1 MDDQSLRRALLDKAY
16 ERLNPQQRQAVFN
29 IEGPLL
35 VLAGAGSGKTSVL
48 TNRIGYMLKY
58 GNAYNAPAPAAYTP
72 QQRQHLLDCLEAG
85 QVDEQAVDLLAEEP
99 VSPYH
104 ILAITFT
111 NKAAGEMKERV
122 AAVAGEAGQKVWV
135 STFHAAC
142 ARILRRDI
150 EKIGYANNFTILDND
165 DQLSV
170 LKETLKELNLS
181 DKEYPPS
188 DMRGRIS
195 RAKMLMQNPDEM
207 FASSNRDYKSQQVSN
222 IYQRY
227 EEKLKKNNSLDFDDL
242 LLKTLELFVNHPP
255 VLDYYAQR
263 FRYILVDE
271 YQDTNHVQY
280 MFVRLLSRKWNNLCV
295 VGDDDQS
302 IYGWRGADISN
313 ILDFEKDNKD
323 CAVVKLEQNYRST
336 NTILEAANAVIG
348 HNLGRKQKSLWSQRG
363 AGSPIVEVSL
373 SDERDEASMVSR
385 EILSLRASGM
395 PYHEM
400 AVLYRTNAQ
409 SRVLEEQLVFS
420 GIPYEVYGGHRFYE
434 RKEIKDALAYL
445 RLLYNPHDSLS
456 LLRIINVPRRGIGD
470 ATLARLQEHANATG
484 QTLFEVVTN
493 AADVPGLASRFANK
507 LDELSG
513 LLFELMGEAADVPVK
528 QLLDDVLLK
537 TGYLEELQSSKDPQ
551 DESRV
556 ENLKEMLSVTE
567 EFAVKCERNGEEPTL
582 ENFLADVALV
592 ADIDDAELGKEA
604 VTLMTLHSAKG
615 LEFPD
620 VFLVGMEEG
629 IFPHSRTLMDENEIE
644 EERRLCYVGITRA
657 EKHLFLSNARTRTIY
672 GRTQYYTPSRFLQEV
687 PRNLVHVIKRP
698 VVQRPAMTSQVH
710 KPTAKENAN
719 WFEQH
724 KASFFPRESSAAAGC
739 SFRVGDKVMH
749 KKWGAGTIVT
759 AKAAD
764 DGQEV
769 TVAFAGGGIRSL
781 LTKYAKLEKL

>member
-1 MDDQSLRRALLDKAY
+1 MTDTMQGLNKEQLD
-16 ERLNPQQRQAVFN
+16 AVQTIN
-29 IEGPLL
+29 GPMLI
-35 VLAGAGSGKTSVL
+35 LAGAGSGKTKVL
-48 TNRIGYMLKY
+48 TCRI
-58 GNAYNAPAPAAYTP
+58 A
-72 QQRQHLLDCLEAG
+72 HLLQQG
-85 QVDEQAVDLLAEEP
+85 VR
-99 VSPYH
+99 PYR

-111 NKAAGEMKERV
+111 NKAAAEMRERV
-122 AAVAGEAGQKVWV
+122 DRMAGAAARDVWLF
-135 STFHAAC
+135 TFHAFC
-142 ARILRRDI
+142 SRLLRY
-150 EKIGYANNFTILDND
+150 ELENLNGYANNFAIYDTSDSKNLIK
-165 DQLSV
+165 QV
-170 LKETLKELNLS
+170 LKEMNL
-181 DKEYPPS
+181 DEKRFPLPAI
-188 DMRGRIS
+188 IS
-195 RAKMLMQNPDEM
+195 HISNAKNALLLPDAYARE
-207 FASSNRDYKSQQVSN
+207 ASGYYEQQVAK
-222 IYQRY
+222 IYDAYQK
-227 EEKLKKNNSLDFDDL
+227 KLQANNAVDFDDL
-242 LLKTLELFVNHPP
+242 LLLALRLLQENPAVREKYQRKF
-255 VLDYYAQR
+255 DY
-263 FRYILVDE
+263 LMVDE
-271 YQDTNHVQY
+271 YQDTNHAQY
-280 MFVRLLSRKWNNLCV
+280 LLTKILAAGHRNICV
-295 VGDDDQS
+295 VGDADQS
-302 IYGWRGADISN
+302 IYGWRGADIQN
-313 ILDFEKDNKD
+313 ILDFEKDYPDAKL
-323 CAVVKLEQNYRST
+323 VKLEQNYRST
-336 NTILEAANAVIG
+336 QVILDAANAVID
-348 HNLGRKQKSLWSQRG
+348 NNSGRKPKNLWTANG
-363 AGSPIVEVSL
+363 NGSEIVYYQAN
-373 SDERDEASMVSR
+373 DERDEARYVIENMQKLQLN
-385 EILSLRASGM
+385 EGAKLGD
-395 PYHEM
+395 M

-409 SRVLEEQLVFS
+409 SRVFEEMLIKS
-420 GIPYEVYGGHRFYE
+420 GIAYTMVGGTKFYE

-470 ATLARLQEHANATG
+470 ATLARLQEYANASG

-507 LDELSG
+507 LDELSE

-592 ADIDDAELGKEA
+592 ADIDDAELGEEA

-629 IFPHSRTLMDENEIE
+629 IFPHSRTLMNDNEIE

-739 SFRVGDKVMH
+739 SFHVGDKVMH

>member
-1 MDDQSLRRALLDKAY
+1 MTDTMQGLNKEQLD
-16 ERLNPQQRQAVFN
+16 AVQTIN
-29 IEGPLL
+29 GPMLI
-35 VLAGAGSGKTSVL
+35 LAGAGSGKTKVL
-48 TNRIGYMLKY
+48 TCRI
-58 GNAYNAPAPAAYTP
+58 A
-72 QQRQHLLDCLEAG
+72 HLLQQG
-85 QVDEQAVDLLAEEP
+85 VR
-99 VSPYH
+99 PYR

-111 NKAAGEMKERV
+111 NKAAAEMRERV
-122 AAVAGEAGQKVWV
+122 DRMAGAAARDVWLF
-135 STFHAAC
+135 TFHAFCAC
-142 ARILRRDI
+142 LLRY
-150 EKIGYANNFTILDND
+150 ELENLNGYANNFAIYDTSDSKNLIK
-165 DQLSV
+165 QV
-170 LKETLKELNLS
+170 LKEMNL
-181 DKEYPPS
+181 DEKRFPLPAI
-188 DMRGRIS
+188 IS
-195 RAKMLMQNPDEM
+195 HISNAKNALLLPDAYARE
-207 FASSNRDYKSQQVSN
+207 ASGYYEQQVAK
-222 IYQRY
+222 IYDAYQK
-227 EEKLKKNNSLDFDDL
+227 KLQANNAVDFDDL
-242 LLKTLELFVNHPP
+242 LLLALRLLQENPAVREKYQRKF
-255 VLDYYAQR
+255 DY
-263 FRYILVDE
+263 LMVDE
-271 YQDTNHVQY
+271 YQDTNHAQY
-280 MFVRLLSRKWNNLCV
+280 LLTKLLAAGHRNICV
-295 VGDDDQS
+295 VGDADQS
-302 IYGWRGADISN
+302 IYGWRGADIQN
-313 ILDFEKDNKD
+313 ILDFEKDYPDAKL
-323 CAVVKLEQNYRST
+323 VKLEQNYRST
-336 NTILEAANAVIG
+336 QVILDAANAVID
-348 HNLGRKQKSLWSQRG
+348 NNSGRKPKNLWTANG
-363 AGSPIVEVSL
+363 NGSEIIYYQAN
-373 SDERDEASMVSR
+373 DERDEARYVIENMQKLQMN
-385 EILSLRASGM
+385 EGAKLGD
-395 PYHEM
+395 M

-409 SRVLEEQLVFS
+409 SRVFEEMLIKS
-420 GIPYEVYGGHRFYE
+420 GIAYTMVGGTKFYE

-470 ATLARLQEHANATG
+470 ATLARLQEYANASG
-484 QTLFEVVTN
+484 QSLFEVVTN

-592 ADIDDAELGKEA
+592 ADIDDAELGEEA

-629 IFPHSRTLMDENEIE
+629 IFPHSRTLMNDNEIE

-698 VVQRPAMTSQVH
+698 VVQRLAMVSQVH

-739 SFRVGDKVMH
+739 SFHVGDKVMH

>member
-1 MDDQSLRRALLDKAY
+1 MTDTMQGLNKEQLD
-16 ERLNPQQRQAVFN
+16 AVQTIN
-29 IEGPLL
+29 GPMLI
-35 VLAGAGSGKTSVL
+35 LAGAGSGKTKVL
-48 TNRIGYMLKY
+48 TCRI
-58 GNAYNAPAPAAYTP
+58 A
-72 QQRQHLLDCLEAG
+72 HLLQQG
-85 QVDEQAVDLLAEEP
+85 VR
-99 VSPYH
+99 PYR

-111 NKAAGEMKERV
+111 NKAAAEMRERV
-122 AAVAGEAGQKVWV
+122 DRMAGAAARDVWLF
-135 STFHAAC
+135 TFHAFC
-142 ARILRRDI
+142 ARLLRY
-150 EKIGYANNFTILDND
+150 ELENLSGYANNFAIYDTSDSKNLIK
-165 DQLSV
+165 QV
-170 LKETLKELNLS
+170 LKEMNL
-181 DKEYPPS
+181 DEKRFPLPAI
-188 DMRGRIS
+188 IS
-195 RAKMLMQNPDEM
+195 HISNAKNALLLPDAYARE
-207 FASSNRDYKSQQVSN
+207 ASGYYEQQVAK
-222 IYQRY
+222 IYDAYQK
-227 EEKLKKNNSLDFDDL
+227 KLQANNAVDFDDL
-242 LLKTLELFVNHPP
+242 LLLALRLLQENPAVREKYQRKF
-255 VLDYYAQR
+255 DY
-263 FRYILVDE
+263 LMVDE
-271 YQDTNHVQY
+271 YQDTNHAQY
-280 MFVRLLSRKWNNLCV
+280 LLTKLLAAGHRNICV
-295 VGDDDQS
+295 VGDADQS
-302 IYGWRGADISN
+302 IYGWRGADIQN
-313 ILDFEKDNKD
+313 ILDFEKDYPDAKL
-323 CAVVKLEQNYRST
+323 VKLEQNYRST
-336 NTILEAANAVIG
+336 QVILDAANAVID
-348 HNLGRKQKSLWSQRG
+348 NNSGRKPKNLWTANG
-363 AGSPIVEVSL
+363 NGSEIVYYQAN
-373 SDERDEASMVSR
+373 DERDEARYVIENMQKLQLN
-385 EILSLRASGM
+385 EGAKLGD
-395 PYHEM
+395 M

-409 SRVLEEQLVFS
+409 SRVFEEMLIKS
-420 GIPYEVYGGHRFYE
+420 GIAYTMVGGTKFYE

-484 QTLFEVVTN
+484 RTLFEVVTN
-493 AADVPGLASRFANK
+493 AADVPGLASRFAGK
-507 LDELSG
+507 LDELSE

-592 ADIDDAELGKEA
+592 ADIDDAELGEEA

-739 SFRVGDKVMH
+739 SFHVGDKVMH

>member
-1 MDDQSLRRALLDKAY
+1 MTDTMQGLNKEQLD
-16 ERLNPQQRQAVFN
+16 AVQTIN
-29 IEGPLL
+29 GPMLI
-35 VLAGAGSGKTSVL
+35 LAGAGSGKTKVL
-48 TNRIGYMLKY
+48 TCRI
-58 GNAYNAPAPAAYTP
+58 A
-72 QQRQHLLDCLEAG
+72 HLLQQG
-85 QVDEQAVDLLAEEP
+85 VR
-99 VSPYH
+99 PYR

-111 NKAAGEMKERV
+111 NKAAAEMRERV
-122 AAVAGEAGQKVWV
+122 DRMAGAAARDVWLF
-135 STFHAAC
+135 TFHAFC
-142 ARILRRDI
+142 TRLLRY
-150 EKIGYANNFTILDND
+150 ELENLSGYANNFAIYDTSDSKNLIK
-165 DQLSV
+165 QV
-170 LKETLKELNLS
+170 LKEMNL
-181 DKEYPPS
+181 DEKRFPLPAI
-188 DMRGRIS
+188 IS
-195 RAKMLMQNPDEM
+195 HISNAKNALLLPDAYARE
-207 FASSNRDYKSQQVSN
+207 ASGYYEQQVAK
-222 IYQRY
+222 IYDAYQK
-227 EEKLKKNNSLDFDDL
+227 KLQANNAVDFDDL
-242 LLKTLELFVNHPP
+242 LLLALRLLQENPAVREKYQRKF
-255 VLDYYAQR
+255 DY
-263 FRYILVDE
+263 LMVDE
-271 YQDTNHVQY
+271 YQDTNHAQY
-280 MFVRLLSRKWNNLCV
+280 LLTKLLAAGHRNICV
-295 VGDDDQS
+295 VGDADQS
-302 IYGWRGADISN
+302 IYGWRGADIQN
-313 ILDFEKDNKD
+313 ILDFEKDYPDAKL
-323 CAVVKLEQNYRST
+323 VKLEQNYRST
-336 NTILEAANAVIG
+336 QVILDAANAVID
-348 HNLGRKQKSLWSQRG
+348 NNSGRKPKNLWTANG
-363 AGSPIVEVSL
+363 NGSEIIYYQAN
-373 SDERDEASMVSR
+373 DERDEARYVIENMQKLQLN
-385 EILSLRASGM
+385 EGAKLGD
-395 PYHEM
+395 M

-409 SRVLEEQLVFS
+409 SRVFEEMLIKS
-420 GIPYEVYGGHRFYE
+420 GIAYTMVGGTKFYE

-470 ATLARLQEHANATG
+470 ATLARLQEYANASG
-484 QTLFEVVTN
+484 QSLFEVVTN

-507 LDELSG
+507 LDELSE

-592 ADIDDAELGKEA
+592 ADIDDAELGEEA

-615 LEFPD
+615 LEFPN

-629 IFPHSRTLMDENEIE
+629 IFPHSRTLMNENEIE

-698 VVQRPAMTSQVH
+698 VVQRPAMTQQVH

-739 SFRVGDKVMH
+739 SFHVGDKVMH

>member
-1 MDDQSLRRALLDKAY
+1 MTDTMQGLNKQQLD
-16 ERLNPQQRQAVFN
+16 AVQTIN
-29 IEGPLL
+29 GPMLI
-35 VLAGAGSGKTSVL
+35 LAGAGSGKTKVL
-48 TNRIGYMLKY
+48 TCRI
-58 GNAYNAPAPAAYTP
+58 A
-72 QQRQHLLDCLEAG
+72 HLLQQG
-85 QVDEQAVDLLAEEP
+85 VR
-99 VSPYH
+99 PYR

-111 NKAAGEMKERV
+111 NKAAAEMRERV
-122 AAVAGEAGQKVWV
+122 DRMAGAAARDVWLF
-135 STFHAAC
+135 TFHAFC
-142 ARILRRDI
+142 ARLLRY
-150 EKIGYANNFTILDND
+150 ELESLNGYANNFAIYDTSDSKNLIK
-165 DQLSV
+165 QV
-170 LKETLKELNLS
+170 LKEMNL
-181 DKEYPPS
+181 DEKRFPLPAI
-188 DMRGRIS
+188 IS
-195 RAKMLMQNPDEM
+195 NISNAKNALLLPDAYARE
-207 FASSNRDYKSQQVSN
+207 ASGYYEQQVAK
-222 IYQRY
+222 IYDAYQK
-227 EEKLKKNNSLDFDDL
+227 KLQANNAVDFDDL
-242 LLKTLELFVNHPP
+242 LLLALRLLQENPAVREKYQRKF
-255 VLDYYAQR
+255 DY
-263 FRYILVDE
+263 LMVDE
-271 YQDTNHVQY
+271 YQDTNHAQY
-280 MFVRLLSRKWNNLCV
+280 LLTKLLAAGHRNICV
-295 VGDDDQS
+295 VGDADQS
-302 IYGWRGADISN
+302 IYGWRGADIQN
-313 ILDFEKDNKD
+313 ILDFEKDYPDAKL
-323 CAVVKLEQNYRST
+323 VKLEQNYRST
-336 NTILEAANAVIG
+336 QVILDAANAVID
-348 HNLGRKQKSLWSQRG
+348 NNSGRKPKNLWTANG
-363 AGSPIVEVSL
+363 NGSEIVYYQAN
-373 SDERDEASMVSR
+373 DERDEARYVIENMQKLQLNESAK
-385 EILSLRASGM
+385 LGD
-395 PYHEM
+395 M

-409 SRVLEEQLVFS
+409 SRVFEEMLIKS
-420 GIPYEVYGGHRFYE
+420 GIAYTMVGGTKFYE

-445 RLLYNPHDSLS
+445 RLIFNPSDSLS

-493 AADVPGLASRFANK
+493 AADVPGLANRFAGK
-507 LDELSG
+507 LDELSE

-567 EFAVKCERNGEEPTL
+567 DFAVKCERNGEEPTL

-592 ADIDDAELGKEA
+592 ADIDDAELGEDA

-615 LEFPD
+615 LEFPN

-629 IFPHSRTLMDENEIE
+629 IFPHSRTLMNDDEIE

-687 PRNLVHVIKRP
+687 PRNLVHVIKRQAP
-698 VVQRPAMTSQVH
+698 QRPAMTQQVH
-710 KPTAKENAN
+710 KTSAKEAAN

-724 KASFFPRESSAAAGC
+724 KASFFPKESSAAAGC
-739 SFRVGDKVMH
+739 SFHVGDKVMH

>member
-1 MDDQSLRRALLDKAY
+1 MTDTMQGLNKEQLD
-16 ERLNPQQRQAVFN
+16 AVQTIN
-29 IEGPLL
+29 GPMLI
-35 VLAGAGSGKTSVL
+35 LAGAGSGKTKVL
-48 TNRIGYMLKY
+48 TCRI
-58 GNAYNAPAPAAYTP
+58 A
-72 QQRQHLLDCLEAG
+72 HLLQQG
-85 QVDEQAVDLLAEEP
+85 VR
-99 VSPYH
+99 PYR

-111 NKAAGEMKERV
+111 NKAAAEMRERV
-122 AAVAGEAGQKVWV
+122 DRMAGAAARDVWLF
-135 STFHAAC
+135 TFHAFC
-142 ARILRRDI
+142 ARLLRY
-150 EKIGYANNFTILDND
+150 ELENLSGYANNFAIYDTSDSKNLIK
-165 DQLSV
+165 QV
-170 LKETLKELNLS
+170 LKEMNL
-181 DKEYPPS
+181 DEKRFPLPAI
-188 DMRGRIS
+188 IS
-195 RAKMLMQNPDEM
+195 HISNAKNALLLPDAYARE
-207 FASSNRDYKSQQVSN
+207 ASGYYEQQVAK
-222 IYQRY
+222 IYDAYQK
-227 EEKLKKNNSLDFDDL
+227 KLQANNAVDFDDL
-242 LLKTLELFVNHPP
+242 LLLALRLLQENPAVREKYQRKF
-255 VLDYYAQR
+255 DY
-263 FRYILVDE
+263 LMVDE
-271 YQDTNHVQY
+271 YQDTNHAQY
-280 MFVRLLSRKWNNLCV
+280 LLTKLLAAGHRNICV
-295 VGDDDQS
+295 VGDADQS
-302 IYGWRGADISN
+302 IYGWRGADIQN
-313 ILDFEKDNKD
+313 ILDFEKDYPDAKL
-323 CAVVKLEQNYRST
+323 VKLEQNYRST
-336 NTILEAANAVIG
+336 QVILDAANAVID
-348 HNLGRKQKSLWSQRG
+348 NNSGRKPKNLWTANG
-363 AGSPIVEVSL
+363 NGSEIIYYQAN
-373 SDERDEASMVSR
+373 DERDEARYVIENMQKLQLN
-385 EILSLRASGM
+385 EGAKLGD
-395 PYHEM
+395 M

-409 SRVLEEQLVFS
+409 SRVFEEMLIKS
-420 GIPYEVYGGHRFYE
+420 GIAYTMVGGTKFYE

-470 ATLARLQEHANATG
+470 ATLARLQEYANASG
-484 QTLFEVVTN
+484 QSLFEVVTN

-592 ADIDDAELGKEA
+592 ADIDDAELGEEA

-629 IFPHSRTLMDENEIE
+629 IFPHSRTLMNDNEIE

-698 VVQRPAMTSQVH
+698 VVQRLAMVSQVH

-739 SFRVGDKVMH
+739 SFHVGDKVMH

>member
-1 MDDQSLRRALLDKAY
+1 MTDTMQGLNKEQLD
-16 ERLNPQQRQAVFN
+16 AVQTIN
-29 IEGPLL
+29 GPMLI
-35 VLAGAGSGKTSVL
+35 LAGAGSGKTKVL
-48 TNRIGYMLKY
+48 TCRI
-58 GNAYNAPAPAAYTP
+58 A
-72 QQRQHLLDCLEAG
+72 HLLQQG
-85 QVDEQAVDLLAEEP
+85 VR
-99 VSPYH
+99 PYR

-111 NKAAGEMKERV
+111 NKAAAEMRERV
-122 AAVAGEAGQKVWV
+122 DRMAGAAARDVWLF
-135 STFHAAC
+135 TFHAFC
-142 ARILRRDI
+142 ARLLRY
-150 EKIGYANNFTILDND
+150 ELENLNGYANNFAIYDTSDSKNLIK
-165 DQLSV
+165 QV
-170 LKETLKELNLS
+170 LKEMNL
-181 DKEYPPS
+181 DEKRFPLQAI
-188 DMRGRIS
+188 IS
-195 RAKMLMQNPDEM
+195 NISNAKNALLLPDAYARE
-207 FASSNRDYKSQQVSN
+207 ASGYYEQQVAK
-222 IYQRY
+222 IYDAYQK
-227 EEKLKKNNSLDFDDL
+227 KLQANNAVDFDDL
-242 LLKTLELFVNHPP
+242 LLLALRLLQENPAVREKYQRKF
-255 VLDYYAQR
+255 DY
-263 FRYILVDE
+263 LMVDE
-271 YQDTNHVQY
+271 YQDTNHAQY
-280 MFVRLLSRKWNNLCV
+280 LLTKLLAASHRNICV
-295 VGDDDQS
+295 VGDADQS
-302 IYGWRGADISN
+302 IYGWRGADIQN
-313 ILDFEKDNKD
+313 ILDFEKDYPDAKL
-323 CAVVKLEQNYRST
+323 VKLEQNYRST
-336 NTILEAANAVIG
+336 QVILDAANAVID
-348 HNLGRKQKSLWSQRG
+348 NNSGRKPKNLWTANG
-363 AGSPIVEVSL
+363 NGSEIIYYQAN
-373 SDERDEASMVSR
+373 DERDEARYVIENMQKLQLN
-385 EILSLRASGM
+385 EGAKLGD
-395 PYHEM
+395 M

-409 SRVLEEQLVFS
+409 SRVFEEMLIKS
-420 GIPYEVYGGHRFYE
+420 GIAYTMVGGTKFYE

-470 ATLARLQEHANATG
+470 ATLARLQEYANASG
-484 QTLFEVVTN
+484 QSLFEVVTN

-592 ADIDDAELGKEA
+592 ADIDDAELGEEA

-629 IFPHSRTLMDENEIE
+629 IFPHSRTLMNENENEIE

-739 SFRVGDKVMH
+739 SFHVGDKVMH

-759 AKAAD
+759 AKDAD

>member
-1 MDDQSLRRALLDKAY
+1 MTDTMQGLNKEQLD
-16 ERLNPQQRQAVFN
+16 AVQTIN
-29 IEGPLL
+29 GPMLI
-35 VLAGAGSGKTSVL
+35 LAGAGSGKTKVL
-48 TNRIGYMLKY
+48 TCRI
-58 GNAYNAPAPAAYTP
+58 A
-72 QQRQHLLDCLEAG
+72 HLLQQG
-85 QVDEQAVDLLAEEP
+85 VR
-99 VSPYH
+99 PYR

-111 NKAAGEMKERV
+111 NKAAAEMRERV
-122 AAVAGEAGQKVWV
+122 DRMAGAAARDVWLF
-135 STFHAAC
+135 TFHAFC
-142 ARILRRDI
+142 ARLLRY
-150 EKIGYANNFTILDND
+150 ELENLSGYANNFAIYDTSDSKNLIK
-165 DQLSV
+165 QV
-170 LKETLKELNLS
+170 LKEMNL
-181 DKEYPPS
+181 DEKRFPLPAI
-188 DMRGRIS
+188 IS
-195 RAKMLMQNPDEM
+195 HISNAKNALLLPDAYARE
-207 FASSNRDYKSQQVSN
+207 ASGYYEQQVAK
-222 IYQRY
+222 IYDAYQK
-227 EEKLKKNNSLDFDDL
+227 KLQANNAVDFDDL
-242 LLKTLELFVNHPP
+242 LLLALRLLQENPAVREKYQRKF
-255 VLDYYAQR
+255 DY
-263 FRYILVDE
+263 LMVDE
-271 YQDTNHVQY
+271 YQDTNHAQY
-280 MFVRLLSRKWNNLCV
+280 LLTKLLAAGHRNICV
-295 VGDDDQS
+295 VGDADQS
-302 IYGWRGADISN
+302 IYGWRGADIQN
-313 ILDFEKDNKD
+313 ILDFEKDYPDAKL
-323 CAVVKLEQNYRST
+323 VKLEQNYRST
-336 NTILEAANAVIG
+336 QVILDAANAVID
-348 HNLGRKQKSLWSQRG
+348 NNSGRKPKNLWTANG
-363 AGSPIVEVSL
+363 NGSEIIYYQAN
-373 SDERDEASMVSR
+373 DERDEARYVIENMQKLQLN
-385 EILSLRASGM
+385 EGAKLGD
-395 PYHEM
+395 M

-409 SRVLEEQLVFS
+409 SRVFEEMLIKS
-420 GIPYEVYGGHRFYE
+420 GIAYTMVGGTKFYE

-470 ATLARLQEHANATG
+470 ATLARLQEYANASG

-493 AADVPGLASRFANK
+493 AADVPGLASRFAGK
-507 LDELSG
+507 LDELSE

-592 ADIDDAELGKEA
+592 ADIDDAELGEEA

-724 KASFFPRESSAAAGC
+724 KANFFPRESSAAAGC
-739 SFRVGDKVMH
+739 SFHVGDKVMH

>member
-1 MDDQSLRRALLDKAY
+1 MTDTMQGLNKQQLD
-16 ERLNPQQRQAVFN
+16 AVQTIN
-29 IEGPLL
+29 GPMLI
-35 VLAGAGSGKTSVL
+35 LAGAGSGKTKVL
-48 TNRIGYMLKY
+48 TCRI
-58 GNAYNAPAPAAYTP
+58 A
-72 QQRQHLLDCLEAG
+72 HLLQQG
-85 QVDEQAVDLLAEEP
+85 VR
-99 VSPYH
+99 PYR

-111 NKAAGEMKERV
+111 NKAAAEMRERV
-122 AAVAGEAGQKVWV
+122 DRMAGAAARDVWLF
-135 STFHAAC
+135 TFHAFC
-142 ARILRRDI
+142 ARLLRY
-150 EKIGYANNFTILDND
+150 ELENLNGYANNFAIYDTSDSKNLIK
-165 DQLSV
+165 QV
-170 LKETLKELNLS
+170 LKEMNL
-181 DKEYPPS
+181 DEKRFPLPTI
-188 DMRGRIS
+188 IS
-195 RAKMLMQNPDEM
+195 NISNAKNALLLPDAYARE
-207 FASSNRDYKSQQVSN
+207 ASGYYEQQVAK
-222 IYQRY
+222 IYDAYQK
-227 EEKLKKNNSLDFDDL
+227 KLQANNAVDFDDL
-242 LLKTLELFVNHPP
+242 LLLALRLLQENPAVREKYQRKF
-255 VLDYYAQR
+255 DY
-263 FRYILVDE
+263 LMVDE
-271 YQDTNHVQY
+271 YQDTNHAQY
-280 MFVRLLSRKWNNLCV
+280 LLTKLLAAGHRNICV
-295 VGDDDQS
+295 VGDADQS
-302 IYGWRGADISN
+302 IYGWRGADIQN
-313 ILDFEKDNKD
+313 ILDFEKDYPDAKL
-323 CAVVKLEQNYRST
+323 VKLEQNYRST
-336 NTILEAANAVIG
+336 QVILDAANAVID
-348 HNLGRKQKSLWSQRG
+348 NNSGRKPKNLWTANG
-363 AGSPIVEVSL
+363 NGSEIVYYQAN
-373 SDERDEASMVSR
+373 DERDEARYVIENMQKLQLNESAK
-385 EILSLRASGM
+385 LGD
-395 PYHEM
+395 M

-409 SRVLEEQLVFS
+409 SRVFEEMLIKS
-420 GIPYEVYGGHRFYE
+420 GIAYTMVGGTKFYE

-445 RLLYNPHDSLS
+445 RLIFNPSDSLS

-493 AADVPGLASRFANK
+493 AADVPGLASRFAGK
-507 LDELSG
+507 LDELSE

-567 EFAVKCERNGEEPTL
+567 DFAVKCERNGEEPTL

-592 ADIDDAELGKEA
+592 ADIDDAELGEDA

-615 LEFPD
+615 LEFPN

-629 IFPHSRTLMDENEIE
+629 IFPHSFPHSRTLMNDDEIE

-687 PRNLVHVIKRP
+687 PRNLVHVIKRQAP
-698 VVQRPAMTSQVH
+698 QRPAMTQQVH
-710 KPTAKENAN
+710 KTSAKEAAN

-724 KASFFPRESSAAAGC
+724 KASFFPKESSAAAGC

>member
-1 MDDQSLRRALLDKAY
+1 MTDTMQGLNKEQLD
-16 ERLNPQQRQAVFN
+16 AVQTIN
-29 IEGPLL
+29 GPMLI
-35 VLAGAGSGKTSVL
+35 LAGAGSGKTKVL
-48 TNRIGYMLKY
+48 TCRI
-58 GNAYNAPAPAAYTP
+58 A
-72 QQRQHLLDCLEAG
+72 HLLQQG
-85 QVDEQAVDLLAEEP
+85 VR
-99 VSPYH
+99 PYR

-111 NKAAGEMKERV
+111 NKAAAEMRERV
-122 AAVAGEAGQKVWV
+122 DRMAGAAARDVWLF
-135 STFHAAC
+135 TFHAFC
-142 ARILRRDI
+142 ARLLRY
-150 EKIGYANNFTILDND
+150 ELENLSGYANNFAIYDTSDSKNLIK
-165 DQLSV
+165 QV
-170 LKETLKELNLS
+170 LKEMNL
-181 DKEYPPS
+181 DEKRFPLPAI
-188 DMRGRIS
+188 IS
-195 RAKMLMQNPDEM
+195 NISNAKNALLLPDAYARE
-207 FASSNRDYKSQQVSN
+207 ASGYYEQQVAK
-222 IYQRY
+222 IYDAYQK
-227 EEKLKKNNSLDFDDL
+227 KLQANNAVDFDDL
-242 LLKTLELFVNHPP
+242 LLLALRLLQENPAVREKYQRKF
-255 VLDYYAQR
+255 DY
-263 FRYILVDE
+263 LMVDE
-271 YQDTNHVQY
+271 YQDTNHAQY
-280 MFVRLLSRKWNNLCV
+280 LLTKLLAAGHRNICV
-295 VGDDDQS
+295 VGDADQS
-302 IYGWRGADISN
+302 IYGWRGADIQN
-313 ILDFEKDNKD
+313 ILDFEKDYPDAKL
-323 CAVVKLEQNYRST
+323 VKLEQNYRST
-336 NTILEAANAVIG
+336 QVILDAANAVID
-348 HNLGRKQKSLWSQRG
+348 NNSGRKPKNLWTANG
-363 AGSPIVEVSL
+363 NGSEIIYYQAN
-373 SDERDEASMVSR
+373 DERDEARYVIENMQKLQLN
-385 EILSLRASGM
+385 EGAKLGD
-395 PYHEM
+395 M

-409 SRVLEEQLVFS
+409 SRVFEEMLIKS
-420 GIPYEVYGGHRFYE
+420 GIAYTMVGGTKFYE

-470 ATLARLQEHANATG
+470 ATLARLQEYANASG
-484 QTLFEVVTN
+484 QSLFEVVTN

-537 TGYLEELQSSKDPQ
+537 TGYLEELQNSKDPQ

-592 ADIDDAELGKEA
+592 ADIDDAELGEEA

-615 LEFPD
+615 LEFPN

-739 SFRVGDKVMH
+739 SFHVGDKVMH

-759 AKAAD
+759 AKAAE

>member
-1 MDDQSLRRALLDKAY
+1 MTDTMQGLNKQQLD
-16 ERLNPQQRQAVFN
+16 AVQTIN
-29 IEGPLL
+29 GPMLI
-35 VLAGAGSGKTSVL
+35 LAGAGSGKTKVL
-48 TNRIGYMLKY
+48 TCRI
-58 GNAYNAPAPAAYTP
+58 A
-72 QQRQHLLDCLEAG
+72 HLLQQG
-85 QVDEQAVDLLAEEP
+85 VR
-99 VSPYH
+99 PYR

-111 NKAAGEMKERV
+111 NKAAAEMRERV
-122 AAVAGEAGQKVWV
+122 DRMAGAAARDVWLF
-135 STFHAAC
+135 TFHAFC
-142 ARILRRDI
+142 ARLLRY
-150 EKIGYANNFTILDND
+150 ELENLSGYANNFAIYDTSDSKNLIK
-165 DQLSV
+165 QV
-170 LKETLKELNLS
+170 LKEMNL
-181 DKEYPPS
+181 DEKRFPLPAI
-188 DMRGRIS
+188 IS
-195 RAKMLMQNPDEM
+195 HISNAKNALLLPDAYARE
-207 FASSNRDYKSQQVSN
+207 ASGYYEQQVAK
-222 IYQRY
+222 IYDAYQK
-227 EEKLKKNNSLDFDDL
+227 KLQANNAVDFDDL
-242 LLKTLELFVNHPP
+242 LLLALRLLQENPAVREKYQRKF
-255 VLDYYAQR
+255 DY
-263 FRYILVDE
+263 LMVDE
-271 YQDTNHVQY
+271 YQDTNHAQY
-280 MFVRLLSRKWNNLCV
+280 LLTKLLAAGHRNICV
-295 VGDDDQS
+295 VGDADQS
-302 IYGWRGADISN
+302 IYGWRGADIQN
-313 ILDFEKDNKD
+313 ILDFEKDYPDAKL
-323 CAVVKLEQNYRST
+323 VKLEQNYRST
-336 NTILEAANAVIG
+336 QVILDAANAVID
-348 HNLGRKQKSLWSQRG
+348 NNSGRKPKNLWTANG
-363 AGSPIVEVSL
+363 NGSEIIYYQAN
-373 SDERDEASMVSR
+373 DERDEARYVIENMQKLQLN
-385 EILSLRASGM
+385 EGAKLGD
-395 PYHEM
+395 M

-409 SRVLEEQLVFS
+409 SRVFEEMLIKS
-420 GIPYEVYGGHRFYE
+420 GIAYTMVGGTKFYE

-470 ATLARLQEHANATG
+470 ATLARLQEYANASG
-484 QTLFEVVTN
+484 QSLFEVVTN

-507 LDELSG
+507 LDELSE

-592 ADIDDAELGKEA
+592 ADIDDAELGEEA

-615 LEFPD
+615 LEFPN

-629 IFPHSRTLMDENEIE
+629 IFPHSRTLMNENEIE

-698 VVQRPAMTSQVH
+698 VVQRPAMTQQVH

-739 SFRVGDKVMH
+739 SFHVGDKVMH

>member
-1 MDDQSLRRALLDKAY
+1 MTDTMQGLNKEQLD
-16 ERLNPQQRQAVFN
+16 AVQTIN
-29 IEGPLL
+29 GPMLI
-35 VLAGAGSGKTSVL
+35 LAGAGSGKTKVL
-48 TNRIGYMLKY
+48 TCRI
-58 GNAYNAPAPAAYTP
+58 A
-72 QQRQHLLDCLEAG
+72 HLLQQG
-85 QVDEQAVDLLAEEP
+85 VR
-99 VSPYH
+99 PYR

-111 NKAAGEMKERV
+111 NKAAAEMRERV
-122 AAVAGEAGQKVWV
+122 DRMAGAAARDVWLF
-135 STFHAAC
+135 TFHAFC
-142 ARILRRDI
+142 ARLLRY
-150 EKIGYANNFTILDND
+150 ELENLSGYANNFAIYDTSDSKNLIK
-165 DQLSV
+165 QV
-170 LKETLKELNLS
+170 LKEMNL
-181 DKEYPPS
+181 DEKRFPLPAI
-188 DMRGRIS
+188 IS
-195 RAKMLMQNPDEM
+195 HISNAKNALLLPDAYARE
-207 FASSNRDYKSQQVSN
+207 ASGYYEQQVAK
-222 IYQRY
+222 IYDAYQK
-227 EEKLKKNNSLDFDDL
+227 KLQANNAVDFDDL
-242 LLKTLELFVNHPP
+242 LLLALRLLQENPAVREKYQRKF
-255 VLDYYAQR
+255 DY
-263 FRYILVDE
+263 LMVDE
-271 YQDTNHVQY
+271 YQDTNHAQY
-280 MFVRLLSRKWNNLCV
+280 LLTKLLTAGHRNICV
-295 VGDDDQS
+295 VGDADQS
-302 IYGWRGADISN
+302 IYGWRGADIQN
-313 ILDFEKDNKD
+313 ILDFEKDYPDAKL
-323 CAVVKLEQNYRST
+323 VKLEQNYRST
-336 NTILEAANAVIG
+336 QVILDAANAVID
-348 HNLGRKQKSLWSQRG
+348 NNSGRKPKNLWTANG
-363 AGSPIVEVSL
+363 NGSEIIYYQAN
-373 SDERDEASMVSR
+373 DERDEARYVIENMQKLQLN
-385 EILSLRASGM
+385 EGAKLGD
-395 PYHEM
+395 M

-409 SRVLEEQLVFS
+409 SRVFEEMLIKS
-420 GIPYEVYGGHRFYE
+420 GIAYTMVGGTKFYE

-470 ATLARLQEHANATG
+470 ATLARLQEYANASG
-484 QTLFEVVTN
+484 QSLFEVVTN

-592 ADIDDAELGKEA
+592 ADIDDAELGEEA

-724 KASFFPRESSAAAGC
+724 KANFFPRESSAAAGC
-739 SFRVGDKVMH
+739 SFQVGDKVMH

>member
-1 MDDQSLRRALLDKAY
+1 MTDTMQGLNKEQLD
-16 ERLNPQQRQAVFN
+16 AVQTIN
-29 IEGPLL
+29 GPMLI
-35 VLAGAGSGKTSVL
+35 LAGAGSGKTKVL
-48 TNRIGYMLKY
+48 TCRI
-58 GNAYNAPAPAAYTP
+58 A
-72 QQRQHLLDCLEAG
+72 HLLQKG
-85 QVDEQAVDLLAEEP
+85 VR
-99 VSPYH
+99 PYR

-111 NKAAGEMKERV
+111 NKAAAEMRERV
-122 AAVAGEAGQKVWV
+122 DRMAGAAARDVWLF
-135 STFHAAC
+135 TFHAFC
-142 ARILRRDI
+142 ARLLRY
-150 EKIGYANNFTILDND
+150 ELEHLNGYANNFAIYDTSDSKNLIK
-165 DQLSV
+165 QV
-170 LKETLKELNLS
+170 LKEMNL
-181 DKEYPPS
+181 DEKRFPLPAI
-188 DMRGRIS
+188 IS
-195 RAKMLMQNPDEM
+195 HISNAKNALLLPDAYARE
-207 FASSNRDYKSQQVSN
+207 ASGYYEQQVAK
-222 IYQRY
+222 IYDAYQK
-227 EEKLKKNNSLDFDDL
+227 KLQANNAVDFDDL
-242 LLKTLELFVNHPP
+242 LLLALRLLQENPAVREKYQRKF
-255 VLDYYAQR
+255 DY
-263 FRYILVDE
+263 LMVDE
-271 YQDTNHVQY
+271 YQDTNHAQY
-280 MFVRLLSRKWNNLCV
+280 LLTKLLAAGHRNICV
-295 VGDDDQS
+295 VGDADQS
-302 IYGWRGADISN
+302 IYGWRGADIQN
-313 ILDFEKDNKD
+313 ILDFEKDYPDAKL
-323 CAVVKLEQNYRST
+323 VKLEQNYRST
-336 NTILEAANAVIG
+336 QVILDAANAVID
-348 HNLGRKQKSLWSQRG
+348 NNSGRKPKNLWTANG
-363 AGSPIVEVSL
+363 NGSEIIYYQAN
-373 SDERDEASMVSR
+373 DERDEARHVIENMQKLQLN
-385 EILSLRASGM
+385 EGAKLGD
-395 PYHEM
+395 M

-409 SRVLEEQLVFS
+409 SRVFEEMLIKS
-420 GIPYEVYGGHRFYE
+420 GIAYTMVGGTKFYE

-470 ATLARLQEHANATG
+470 ATLARLQEYANASG
-484 QTLFEVVTN
+484 QSLFEVVTN

-507 LDELSG
+507 LDELSE

-592 ADIDDAELGKEA
+592 ADIDDAELGEEA

-739 SFRVGDKVMH
+739 SFHVGDKVMH

>member
-1 MDDQSLRRALLDKAY
+1 MQGLNKQQLD
-16 ERLNPQQRQAVFN
+16 AVQTIN
-29 IEGPLL
+29 GPMLI
-35 VLAGAGSGKTSVL
+35 LAGAGSGKTKVL
-48 TNRIGYMLKY
+48 TCRI
-58 GNAYNAPAPAAYTP
+58 A
-72 QQRQHLLDCLEAG
+72 HLLQQG
-85 QVDEQAVDLLAEEP
+85 VR
-99 VSPYH
+99 PYR

-111 NKAAGEMKERV
+111 NKAAAEMRERV
-122 AAVAGEAGQKVWV
+122 DRMAGAAARDVWLF
-135 STFHAAC
+135 TFHAFC
-142 ARILRRDI
+142 ARLLRY
-150 EKIGYANNFTILDND
+150 ELENLSGYANNFAIYDTSDSKNLIK
-165 DQLSV
+165 QV
-170 LKETLKELNLS
+170 LKEMNL
-181 DKEYPPS
+181 DEKRFPLPAI
-188 DMRGRIS
+188 IS
-195 RAKMLMQNPDEM
+195 HISNAKNALLLPDAYARE
-207 FASSNRDYKSQQVSN
+207 ASGYYEQQVAK
-222 IYQRY
+222 IYDAYQK
-227 EEKLKKNNSLDFDDL
+227 KLQANNAVDFDDL
-242 LLKTLELFVNHPP
+242 LLLALRLLQENPAVREKYQRKF
-255 VLDYYAQR
+255 DY
-263 FRYILVDE
+263 LMVDE
-271 YQDTNHVQY
+271 YQDTNHAQY
-280 MFVRLLSRKWNNLCV
+280 LLTKLLAAGHRNICV
-295 VGDDDQS
+295 VGDADQS
-302 IYGWRGADISN
+302 IYGWRGADIQN
-313 ILDFEKDNKD
+313 ILDFEKDYPDAKL
-323 CAVVKLEQNYRST
+323 VKLEQNYRST
-336 NTILEAANAVIG
+336 QVILDAANAVID
-348 HNLGRKQKSLWSQRG
+348 NNSGRKPKNLWTANG
-363 AGSPIVEVSL
+363 NGSEIIYYQAN
-373 SDERDEASMVSR
+373 DERDEARYVIENMQKLQLN
-385 EILSLRASGM
+385 EGAKLGD
-395 PYHEM
+395 M

-409 SRVLEEQLVFS
+409 SRVFEEMLIKS
-420 GIPYEVYGGHRFYE
+420 GIAYTMVGGTKFYE

-470 ATLARLQEHANATG
+470 ATLARLQEYANASG
-484 QTLFEVVTN
+484 QSLFEVVTN

-507 LDELSG
+507 LDELSE

-592 ADIDDAELGKEA
+592 ADIDDAELGEEA

-615 LEFPD
+615 LEFPN

-629 IFPHSRTLMDENEIE
+629 IFPHSRTLMNENEIE

-698 VVQRPAMTSQVH
+698 VVQRPAMTQQVH

-739 SFRVGDKVMH
+739 SFHVGDKVMH

>member
-1 MDDQSLRRALLDKAY
+1 M
-16 ERLNPQQRQAVFN
+16 
-29 IEGPLL
+29 
-35 VLAGAGSGKTSVL
+35 
-48 TNRIGYMLKY
+48 
-58 GNAYNAPAPAAYTP
+58 
-72 QQRQHLLDCLEAG
+72 
-85 QVDEQAVDLLAEEP
+85 
-99 VSPYH
+99 
-104 ILAITFT
+104 
-111 NKAAGEMKERV
+111 
-122 AAVAGEAGQKVWV
+122 
-135 STFHAAC
+135 
-142 ARILRRDI
+142 
-150 EKIGYANNFTILDND
+150 
-165 DQLSV
+165 
-170 LKETLKELNLS
+170 
-181 DKEYPPS
+181 
-188 DMRGRIS
+188 
-195 RAKMLMQNPDEM
+195 
-207 FASSNRDYKSQQVSN
+207 
-222 IYQRY
+222 
-227 EEKLKKNNSLDFDDL
+227 
-242 LLKTLELFVNHPP
+242 
-255 VLDYYAQR
+255 
-263 FRYILVDE
+263 
-271 YQDTNHVQY
+271 
-280 MFVRLLSRKWNNLCV
+280 
-295 VGDDDQS
+295 
-302 IYGWRGADISN
+302 
-313 ILDFEKDNKD
+313 
-323 CAVVKLEQNYRST
+323 
-336 NTILEAANAVIG
+336 
-348 HNLGRKQKSLWSQRG
+348 
-363 AGSPIVEVSL
+363 
-373 SDERDEASMVSR
+373 
-385 EILSLRASGM
+385 
-395 PYHEM
+395 
-400 AVLYRTNAQ
+400 
-409 SRVLEEQLVFS
+409 
-420 GIPYEVYGGHRFYE
+420 
-434 RKEIKDALAYL
+434 
-445 RLLYNPHDSLS
+445 
-456 LLRIINVPRRGIGD
+456 
-470 ATLARLQEHANATG
+470 
-484 QTLFEVVTN
+484 TN

-592 ADIDDAELGKEA
+592 ADIDDAELGEEA

-710 KPTAKENAN
+710 KPTVKENAN

-724 KASFFPRESSAAAGC
+724 KTNFFPRESSAAAGC

>member
-1 MDDQSLRRALLDKAY
+1 MDLSM
-16 ERLNPQQRQAVFN
+16 LNPQQRLAAETL
-29 IEGPLL
+29 EGPVLI
-35 VLAGAGSGKTSVL
+35 LAGAGSGKTRAL
-48 TNRIGYMLKY
+48 TCRVANLMAHGV
-58 GNAYNAPAPAAYTP
+58 AA
-72 QQRQHLLDCLEAG
+72 
-85 QVDEQAVDLLAEEP
+85 
-99 VSPYH
+99 YH
-104 ILAITFT
+104 ILALTFT
-111 NKAAGEMKERV
+111 NKAAKEMKERI
-122 AAVAGEAGQKVWV
+122 AALVGDQANDAWI
-135 STFHAAC
+135 STFHSTC
-142 ARILRRDI
+142 AKILRRDI
-150 EKIGYANNFTILDND
+150 EKLGGYTRSFVIYDDD
-165 DQLSV
+165 DQGAV
-170 LKETLKELNLS
+170 LKEILKRQNIDDKLLPIRELKAKIS
-181 DKEYPPS
+181 D
-188 DMRGRIS
+188 
-195 RAKMLMQNPDEM
+195 AKNKLMGPDEW
-207 FASSNRDYKSQQVSN
+207 FDHSDRDFRCQQIHTVFVE
-222 IYQRY
+222 Y
-227 EEKLKKNNSLDFDDL
+227 EARLKTLNALDFDDL
-242 LLKTLELFVNHPP
+242 LVKTLELLADHPP
-255 VLDYYAQR
+255 VLDVYRKR
-263 FRYILVDE
+263 FQYVMVDE
-271 YQDTNHVQY
+271 YQDTNYAQY
-280 MFVRLLSRKWNNLCV
+280 MLVKLLTDQSRNLCV

-302 IYGWRGADISN
+302 IYGWRGADIHN
-313 ILDFEKDNKD
+313 ILDFEKDYPDAKL
-323 CAVVKLEQNYRST
+323 VKLEQNYRST
-336 NTILEAANAVIG
+336 QVILDAANAVID
-348 HNLGRKQKSLWSQRG
+348 NNSGRKPKNLWTANG
-363 AGSPIVEVSL
+363 NGSEIIYYQAN
-373 SDERDEASMVSR
+373 DERDEARYVIENMQKLQLNESAK
-385 EILSLRASGM
+385 LGD
-395 PYHEM
+395 M

-409 SRVLEEQLVFS
+409 SRVFEEMLIKS
-420 GIPYEVYGGHRFYE
+420 GIAYTMVGGTKFYE

-470 ATLARLQEHANATG
+470 ATLARLQEYANASG
-484 QTLFEVVTN
+484 QSLFEVVTN

-592 ADIDDAELGKEA
+592 ADIDDAELGEEA

-629 IFPHSRTLMDENEIE
+629 IFPHSRTLMNDNEIE

-698 VVQRPAMTSQVH
+698 VVQRPAMTQQVH

-724 KASFFPRESSAAAGC
+724 KASFFPRESSVAAGC
-739 SFRVGDKVMH
+739 SFHVGDKVMH

>member
-1 MDDQSLRRALLDKAY
+1 MTDTMQGLNKEQLD
-16 ERLNPQQRQAVFN
+16 AVQTIN
-29 IEGPLL
+29 GPMLI
-35 VLAGAGSGKTSVL
+35 LAGAGSGKTKVL
-48 TNRIGYMLKY
+48 TCRI
-58 GNAYNAPAPAAYTP
+58 A
-72 QQRQHLLDCLEAG
+72 HLLQQG
-85 QVDEQAVDLLAEEP
+85 VR
-99 VSPYH
+99 PYR

-111 NKAAGEMKERV
+111 NKAAAEMRERV
-122 AAVAGEAGQKVWV
+122 DRMAGAAARDVWLF
-135 STFHAAC
+135 TFHAFC
-142 ARILRRDI
+142 ARLLRY
-150 EKIGYANNFTILDND
+150 ELENLSGYANNFAIYDTSDSKNLIK
-165 DQLSV
+165 QV
-170 LKETLKELNLS
+170 LKEMNL
-181 DKEYPPS
+181 DEKRFPLPAI
-188 DMRGRIS
+188 IS
-195 RAKMLMQNPDEM
+195 HISNAKNALLLPDAYARE
-207 FASSNRDYKSQQVSN
+207 ASGYYEQQVAK
-222 IYQRY
+222 IYDAYQK
-227 EEKLKKNNSLDFDDL
+227 KLQANNAVDFDDL
-242 LLKTLELFVNHPP
+242 LLLALRLLQENPAVREKYQRKF
-255 VLDYYAQR
+255 DY
-263 FRYILVDE
+263 LMVDE
-271 YQDTNHVQY
+271 YQDTNHAQY
-280 MFVRLLSRKWNNLCV
+280 LLTKLLAAGHRNICV
-295 VGDDDQS
+295 VGDADQS
-302 IYGWRGADISN
+302 IYGWRGADIQN
-313 ILDFEKDNKD
+313 ILDFEKDYPDAKL
-323 CAVVKLEQNYRST
+323 VKLEQNYRST
-336 NTILEAANAVIG
+336 QVILDAANAVID
-348 HNLGRKQKSLWSQRG
+348 NNSGRKPKNLWTANG
-363 AGSPIVEVSL
+363 NGSEIIYYQAN
-373 SDERDEASMVSR
+373 DERDEARYVIENMQKLQLN
-385 EILSLRASGM
+385 EGAKLGD
-395 PYHEM
+395 M

-409 SRVLEEQLVFS
+409 SRVFEEMLIKS
-420 GIPYEVYGGHRFYE
+420 GIAYTMVGGTKFYE

-470 ATLARLQEHANATG
+470 ATLARLQEYANASG
-484 QTLFEVVTN
+484 QSLFEVVTN

-507 LDELSG
+507 LDELSE

-592 ADIDDAELGKEA
+592 ADIDDAELGEEA

-739 SFRVGDKVMH
+739 SFHVGDKVMH

>member
-1 MDDQSLRRALLDKAY
+1 MTDTMQGLNKEQLD
-16 ERLNPQQRQAVFN
+16 AVQTIN
-29 IEGPLL
+29 GPMLI
-35 VLAGAGSGKTSVL
+35 LAGAGSGKTKVL
-48 TNRIGYMLKY
+48 TCRI
-58 GNAYNAPAPAAYTP
+58 A
-72 QQRQHLLDCLEAG
+72 HLLQHG
-85 QVDEQAVDLLAEEP
+85 VR
-99 VSPYH
+99 PYR

-111 NKAAGEMKERV
+111 NKAAAEMRERV
-122 AAVAGEAGQKVWV
+122 DRMAGAAARDVWLF
-135 STFHAAC
+135 TFHAFC
-142 ARILRRDI
+142 ARLLRY
-150 EKIGYANNFTILDND
+150 ELENLSGYANNFAIYDTSDSKNLIK
-165 DQLSV
+165 QV
-170 LKETLKELNLS
+170 LKEMNL
-181 DKEYPPS
+181 DEKRFPLPAI
-188 DMRGRIS
+188 IS
-195 RAKMLMQNPDEM
+195 HISNAKNALLLPDAYARE
-207 FASSNRDYKSQQVSN
+207 ASGYYEQQVAK
-222 IYQRY
+222 IYDAYQK
-227 EEKLKKNNSLDFDDL
+227 KLQANNAVDFDDL
-242 LLKTLELFVNHPP
+242 LLLALRLLQENPAVREKYQRKF
-255 VLDYYAQR
+255 DY
-263 FRYILVDE
+263 LMVDE
-271 YQDTNHVQY
+271 YQDTNHAQY
-280 MFVRLLSRKWNNLCV
+280 LLTKLLAAGHRNICV
-295 VGDDDQS
+295 VGDADQS
-302 IYGWRGADISN
+302 IYGWRGADIQN
-313 ILDFEKDNKD
+313 ILDFEKDYPDAKL
-323 CAVVKLEQNYRST
+323 VKLEQNYRST
-336 NTILEAANAVIG
+336 QVILDAANAVID
-348 HNLGRKQKSLWSQRG
+348 NNSGRKPKNLWTANG
-363 AGSPIVEVSL
+363 NGSEIIYYQAN
-373 SDERDEASMVSR
+373 DERDEARYVIENMQKLQLN
-385 EILSLRASGM
+385 EGAKLGD
-395 PYHEM
+395 M

-409 SRVLEEQLVFS
+409 SRVFEEMLIKS
-420 GIPYEVYGGHRFYE
+420 GIAYTMVGGTKFYE

-470 ATLARLQEHANATG
+470 ATLARLQEYANASG
-484 QTLFEVVTN
+484 QSLFEVVTN

-537 TGYLEELQSSKDPQ
+537 TGYLEELQNSKDPQ

-592 ADIDDAELGKEA
+592 ADIDDAELGEEA

-739 SFRVGDKVMH
+739 SFHVGDKVMH

>member
-1 MDDQSLRRALLDKAY
+1 MTDTMQGLNKEQLD
-16 ERLNPQQRQAVFN
+16 AVQTIN
-29 IEGPLL
+29 GPMLI
-35 VLAGAGSGKTSVL
+35 LAGAGSGKTKVL
-48 TNRIGYMLKY
+48 TCRI
-58 GNAYNAPAPAAYTP
+58 A
-72 QQRQHLLDCLEAG
+72 HLLQQG
-85 QVDEQAVDLLAEEP
+85 VR
-99 VSPYH
+99 PYR

-111 NKAAGEMKERV
+111 NKAAAEMRERV
-122 AAVAGEAGQKVWV
+122 DRMAGAAARDVWLF
-135 STFHAAC
+135 TFHAFC
-142 ARILRRDI
+142 ARLLRY
-150 EKIGYANNFTILDND
+150 ELENLNGYANNFAIYDTSDSKNLIK
-165 DQLSV
+165 QV
-170 LKETLKELNLS
+170 LKEMNL
-181 DKEYPPS
+181 DEKRFPLPAI
-188 DMRGRIS
+188 IS
-195 RAKMLMQNPDEM
+195 HISNAKNALLLPDAYARE
-207 FASSNRDYKSQQVSN
+207 ASGYYEQQVAK
-222 IYQRY
+222 IYDAYQK
-227 EEKLKKNNSLDFDDL
+227 KLQANNAVDFDDL
-242 LLKTLELFVNHPP
+242 LLLALRLLQENPAVREKYQRKF
-255 VLDYYAQR
+255 DY
-263 FRYILVDE
+263 LMVDE
-271 YQDTNHVQY
+271 YQDTNHAQY
-280 MFVRLLSRKWNNLCV
+280 LLTKLLAAGHRNICV
-295 VGDDDQS
+295 VGDADQS
-302 IYGWRGADISN
+302 IYGWRGADIQN
-313 ILDFEKDNKD
+313 ILDFEKDYPDAKL
-323 CAVVKLEQNYRST
+323 VKLEQNYRST
-336 NTILEAANAVIG
+336 QVILDAANAVID
-348 HNLGRKQKSLWSQRG
+348 NNSGRKPKNLWTANG
-363 AGSPIVEVSL
+363 NGSEIVYYQAN
-373 SDERDEASMVSR
+373 DERDEARYVIENMQKLQLN
-385 EILSLRASGM
+385 EGAKLGD
-395 PYHEM
+395 M

-409 SRVLEEQLVFS
+409 SRVFEEMLIKS
-420 GIPYEVYGGHRFYE
+420 GIAYTMVGGTKFYE

-470 ATLARLQEHANATG
+470 ATMARLQEYANASG
-484 QTLFEVVTN
+484 QSLFEVVSN
-493 AADVPGLASRFANK
+493 AADVPGLARRFANK

-537 TGYLEELQSSKDPQ
+537 TGYLEELQNSKDPQ

-592 ADIDDAELGKEA
+592 ADIDDAELGEEA

-615 LEFPD
+615 LEFPN

-657 EKHLFLSNARTRTIY
+657 EKHLFLSNART
-672 GRTQYYTPSRFLQEV
+672 PSRFLQEV

-698 VVQRPAMTSQVH
+698 VVQRPAMTQQVH

>member
-1 MDDQSLRRALLDKAY
+1 MTDTMQGLNKEQLD
-16 ERLNPQQRQAVFN
+16 AVQTIN
-29 IEGPLL
+29 GPMLI
-35 VLAGAGSGKTSVL
+35 LAGAGSGKTKVL
-48 TNRIGYMLKY
+48 TCRI
-58 GNAYNAPAPAAYTP
+58 A
-72 QQRQHLLDCLEAG
+72 HLLQQG
-85 QVDEQAVDLLAEEP
+85 VR
-99 VSPYH
+99 PYR

-111 NKAAGEMKERV
+111 NKAAAEMRERV
-122 AAVAGEAGQKVWV
+122 DRMAGAAARDVWLF
-135 STFHAAC
+135 TFHAFC
-142 ARILRRDI
+142 ARLLRY
-150 EKIGYANNFTILDND
+150 ELENLNGYANNFAIYDTSDSKNLIK
-165 DQLSV
+165 QV
-170 LKETLKELNLS
+170 LKEMNL
-181 DKEYPPS
+181 DEKRFPLQAI
-188 DMRGRIS
+188 IS
-195 RAKMLMQNPDEM
+195 NISNAKNALLLPDAYARE
-207 FASSNRDYKSQQVSN
+207 ASGYYEQQVAK
-222 IYQRY
+222 IYDAYQK
-227 EEKLKKNNSLDFDDL
+227 KLQANNAVDFDDL
-242 LLKTLELFVNHPP
+242 LLLALRLLQENPAVREKYQRKF
-255 VLDYYAQR
+255 DY
-263 FRYILVDE
+263 LMVDE
-271 YQDTNHVQY
+271 YQDTNHAQY
-280 MFVRLLSRKWNNLCV
+280 LLTKLLAASHRNICV
-295 VGDDDQS
+295 VGDADQS
-302 IYGWRGADISN
+302 IYGWRGADIQN
-313 ILDFEKDNKD
+313 ILDFEKDYPDAKL
-323 CAVVKLEQNYRST
+323 VKLEQNYRST
-336 NTILEAANAVIG
+336 QVILDAANAVID
-348 HNLGRKQKSLWSQRG
+348 NNSGRKPKNLWTANG
-363 AGSPIVEVSL
+363 NGSEIIYYQAN
-373 SDERDEASMVSR
+373 DERDEARYVIENMQKLQLN
-385 EILSLRASGM
+385 EGAKLGD
-395 PYHEM
+395 M

-409 SRVLEEQLVFS
+409 SRVFEEMLIKS
-420 GIPYEVYGGHRFYE
+420 GIAYTMVGGTKFYE

-470 ATLARLQEHANATG
+470 ATLARLQEYANASG
-484 QTLFEVVTN
+484 QSLFEVVTN

-592 ADIDDAELGKEA
+592 ADIDDAELGEDA

-615 LEFPD
+615 LEFPN
-620 VFLVGMEEG
+620 VFLVGMDEG
-629 IFPHSRTLMDENEIE
+629 IFPHSRTLMNDNEIEIE

-657 EKHLFLSNARTRTIY
+657 EKHLFLSNARMRIVY
-672 GRTQYYTPSRFLQEV
+672 GRPQVYKPSRFLQEV

-710 KPTAKENAN
+710 KPTARENAN

-724 KASFFPRESSAAAGC
+724 KANFFPKESSAAAGC
-739 SFRVGDKVMH
+739 SFRAGDKVMH